1 MSNYTLSAQ
10 EIKELKREKLDAIR
24 DYHQDLIKDLG
35 IHFMDFNMKM
45 PFYDDKRRYVVGIFA
60 SEFKKEKGFFFEL
73 ITRELDP
80 LDKERKVYRVPPSSC
95 FDEEYEI
102 NSIGS
107 YLVPLEELR
116 IVNPQSVAISK
127 SSAVT
132 SSDKVFSNKSK
143 QVAEPAAT
151 PSRRETQPAVLEDAP
166 YAEMTIR
173 DYLAIRSGK
182 PVSTKSWLNRLI
194 QENNLTLPF

>member
-1 MSNYTLSAQ
+1 MSNYTLSAE
-10 EIKELKREKLDAIR
+10 EIKEWKREKLDAIR
-24 DYHQDLIKDLG
+24 DYHKDLIKDLG

-45 PFYDDKRRYVVGIFA
+45 PFYDSNRRYVVGIFA

-73 ITRELDP
+73 ITRGLDP
-80 LDKERKVYRVPPSSC
+80 LDKDRKVYRVPPSSC
-95 FDEEYEI
+95 FDEEYEV
-102 NSIGS
+102 NSNGS

-132 SSDKVFSNKSK
+132 SSDNVFSNKTK
-143 QVAEPAAT
+143 QVSEPAAT
-151 PSRRETQPAVLEDAP
+151 PARKETVSASLEDAP

-173 DYLAIRSGK
+173 DYLAIQTGK
-182 PVSTKSWLNRLI
+182 PVSAKNWLNKLI